1 MGGTRDPFPF
11 PKPENDYTLS
21 GRKQCQK
28 QTFDK
33 PTHLAQNEKPW
44 SRLNDLATLA
54 SIRRNV
60 LYHDPQKIKVIPT
73 ILYALPTKAPN
84 DSLDFHLKSTYDH
97 HKEFLR
103 SKNETLYQMET
114 VTDDHGRTL
123 KNRGQNEATV
133 CEKDPSVK
141 VWMSSQKSSIYSIEG
156 TIESHHNASTNR
168 GYSRKHDGGFYS
180 T

>member
-1 MGGTRDPFPF
+1 MLGTRNPFPF
-11 PKPENDYTLS
+11 PQPENDYTLS

-33 PTHLAQNEKPW
+33 PTHLAQIEEPW

-54 SIRRNV
+54 SIRRSV
-60 LYHDPQKIKVIPT
+60 LYSDPQEPR
-73 ILYALPTKAPN
+73 

-103 SKNETLYQMET
+103 SKNETLYQKET
-114 VTDDHGRTL
+114 VTNDHGRNL
-123 KNRGQNEATV
+123 KNHGQHEV
-133 CEKDPSVK
+133 PLCEKDQSVK
-141 VWMSSQKSSIYSIEG
+141 VWMNAQKSSIHSIEG